1 ARITNAMAGT
11 KNQSGKRMWPFTDVS
26 LETAT
31 LWGETANI
39 VLLICLLG
47 GVLATFVIVRTTN
60 VKEHHWDRLRQEATD
75 AFERLRINSAKENAE
90 ARSEEEQKDPV
101 GGEETG
107 VGIKEPQADSAG
119 ANARAQEARARA
131 EELTLEIARLK
142 APRTLTPEQQS
153 R

>member
-1 ARITNAMAGT
+1 MAGT

-60 VKEHHWDRLRQEATD
+60 VKEHHWDRLRQEASD
-75 AFERLRINSAKENAE
+75 AFERLRINSAKEIAE
-90 ARSEEEQKDPV
+90 ARSDADAKITVAREEARVAIERA
-101 GGEETG
+101 
-107 VGIKEPQADSAG
+107 QADSA
-119 ANARAQEARARA
+119 
-131 EELTLEIARLK
+131 
-142 APRTLTPEQQS
+142 
-153 R
+153 